1 MEKVANKSEKPK
13 RDAAPAK
20 SAKIA
25 APKVR
30 ESPELEKIASSTK
43 VYVGNLSWDTSDSDL
58 ETYFGRVGDV
68 RTASVR
74 KSKSGRSQGQGT
86 VEFAS
91 PSDALDAIE
100 KLNNTELDG
109 RTITVRAYY
118 EIA

>member
-1 MEKVANKSEKPK
+1 M
-13 RDAAPAK
+13 
-20 SAKIA
+20 
-25 APKVR
+25 
-30 ESPELEKIASSTK
+30 
-43 VYVGNLSWDTSDSDL
+43 
-58 ETYFGRVGDV
+58 
-68 RTASVR
+68 RTASIR

-109 RTITVRAYY
+109 RTIAVRAYY